1 MEDSLGD
8 MMKALEADA
17 TYLHD
22 ASKPLYVRLDGRSFS
37 KLTRKVA
44 KPFSI
49 SFTHAM
55 INATYCLM
63 HEFSADIGFVQSD
76 EISIGFLP
84 RPTVEGFCY
93 PFKGKQA
100 KIQSVLASHLTW
112 LFTEEIKSVIGAADM
127 PINFDAR
134 SISMSYEDMALMFMW
149 RHKDATRNA
158 ILQYAHNCGH
168 ISKKELDG
176 VKTHEVLS
184 MIGELPGMDWDAVIK
199 NFRMGT
205 FITADKN
212 ADGKTEYNYHCLDR
226 SYHFVYDHIINKFD
240 K

>member
-8 MMKALEADA
+8 LMKELEADA

-22 ASKPLYVRLDGRSFS
+22 PLLPLYVRLDARSFS

-44 KPFSI
+44 KPFST
-49 SFTHAM
+49 SFTQAM
-55 INATYCLM
+55 INTTHSLM

-84 RPTVEGFCY
+84 RPKIEGFCY

-100 KIQSVLASHLTW
+100 KIQSVLASHATW
-112 LFTEEIKSVIGAADM
+112 LFTEEAKSVTGVAEM

-134 SISMSYEDMALMFMW
+134 SISMTYENMALMFMW

-168 ISKKELDG
+168 FSKKELDG
-176 VKTHEVLS
+176 VKTHEVLG
-184 MIGELPGMDWDAVIK
+184 MIGELAGMNWDSVIK

-212 ADGKTEYNYHCLDR
+212 PEGKTEYNYHCLDR
-226 SYHFVYDHIINKFD
+226 SYHFVYDKIMNKYD